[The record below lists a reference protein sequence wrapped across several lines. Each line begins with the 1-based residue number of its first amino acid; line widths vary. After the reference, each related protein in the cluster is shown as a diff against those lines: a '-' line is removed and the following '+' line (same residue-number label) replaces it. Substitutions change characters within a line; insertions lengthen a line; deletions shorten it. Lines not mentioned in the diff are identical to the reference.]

1 MTKKNELT
9 MEPMITTDKTPI
21 EVALQIDENGMTTAS
36 KLYEFLNLNPSNFT
50 KWCKRNIENNN
61 FATEDIDYIRLV
73 LEYESAV
80 KGKTRIDYKLSSDF
94 AKKLS
99 MTGNTERHEEA
110 RKYFVACEQGL
121 KVAAQ
126 RLQANNQINLQPLV
140 DAITVL
146 TNTITTFQN
155 DVSERLDKIEQA
167 QANRYLINKH
177 SPSTWF
183 RKMNPKYKML
193 EEYFGCTRKEL
204 YSNIYKEIEDTYDV
218 DLNEIYEDYC
228 YENHLPINEG
238 YIMDAIEHNSRL
250 KAAVTVLVDDALVKF
265 GLQTEEQVQNFKRE
279 TIFDRAAVIP
289 KNFSLLHSNSHV
301 AISRMQ

>member
-1 MTKKNELT
+1 MTNNKT
-9 MEPMITTDKTPI
+9 AMEIMNTTDKTPI

-36 KLYEFLNLNPSNFT
+36 KLYEFLELNPSNFT

-61 FATEDIDYIRLV
+61 FASENVDYVRLV

-99 MTGNTERHEEA
+99 MTGNTDRHEEA
-110 RKYFVACEQGL
+110 RKYFIACEQGL

-126 RLQANNQINLQPLV
+126 RINSAKQVDLQPLA

-146 TNTITTFQN
+146 TNTITTFQK
-155 DVSERLDKIEQA
+155 DVSERLDKLEQA
-167 QANRYLINKH
+167 QANRYLTDNH
-177 SPSTWF
+177 YPSAWF

-193 EEYFGCTRKEL
+193 EEYFGGTRKEL

-218 DLNEIYEDYC
+218 DINQVHEDYC
-228 YENHLPINEG
+228 YENHLLKGECYP
-238 YIMDAIEHNSRL
+238 MDAIEHNSHL
-250 KAAVTVLVDDALVKF
+250 KEAVALLVDDALVKYS
-265 GLQTEEQVQNFKRE
+265 LQTKEQIKRFKRE
-279 TIFDRAAVIP
+279 TLFDKKPEKKRIFCLQRRN
-289 KNFSLLHSNSHV
+289 KH
-301 AISRMQ
+301 